1 MGAANIKLILTDIDG
16 TILPRGQKLV
26 SERTAAAMQA
36 CIDAGIHVGPASGRA
51 ITGVL
56 PVFEGHEGL
65 CATALATN
73 GMQIYVDGEMVYEA
87 HVPADQLAEVAAFC
101 ERHADEGVGLI
112 VFEGAQVHLVSGTLE
127 GLLASFPS
135 YAEVADRVDA
145 LPDYPV
151 VKANVFC
158 PVDEAAT
165 RKAFE
170 DVRREV
176 PGLDFSMPM
185 DGFLNMTPKGWN
197 KGAAIDVMCEHL
209 GIGLDEVCCF
219 GDAGNDIEMLAHVPH
234 SVAVANATDE
244 LKAVANYEIGPVDE
258 ESVAAFMERL
268 AAGEDPFEG

>member
-1 MGAANIKLILTDIDG
+1 MGAADIKLILTDIDG
-16 TILPRGQKLV
+16 TILPRGEKRL
-26 SERTAAAMQA
+26 SERTVAAMRA
-36 CIDAGIHVGPASGRA
+36 CIAAGMHVGPASGRA

-56 PVFEGHEGL
+56 PAFEGCEEL

-73 GMQIYVDGEMVYEA
+73 GMQIYVDGEMIYEA

-101 ERHADEGVGLI
+101 ERHADEGLGLI
-112 VFEGAQVHLVSGTLE
+112 CFEGAQVHLACGELD
-127 GLLASFPS
+127 GLRASFPA
-135 YAEVADRVDA
+135 YAETVDRIDE

-158 PVDEAAT
+158 PVSEEAT

-170 DVRREV
+170 DIKREV

-197 KGAAIDVMCEHL
+197 KGTAIDVMCEHL

-244 LKAVANYEIGPVDE
+244 LKAVANYRIGSVYE
-258 ESVAAFMERL
+258 EAVAAFMERL

>member
-1 MGAANIKLILTDIDG
+1 MGAADIKLILTDIDG
-16 TILPRGQKLV
+16 TILPRGEKRL
-26 SERTAAAMQA
+26 SERTVAAMRA
-36 CIDAGIHVGPASGRA
+36 CIAAGMHVGPASGRA

-56 PVFEGHEGL
+56 PAFEGCEEL

-73 GMQIYVDGEMVYEA
+73 GMQIYVDGEMIYEA

-101 ERHADEGVGLI
+101 ERHADEGLGLI
-112 VFEGAQVHLVSGTLE
+112 CFEGAQVHLACGELD
-127 GLLASFPS
+127 GLRASFPA
-135 YAEVADRVDA
+135 YAETVDRIDE

-158 PVDEAAT
+158 PVSEEAT

-170 DVRREV
+170 DIKREV

-197 KGAAIDVMCEHL
+197 KGTAIDVMCEHL

-219 GDAGNDIEMLAHVPH
+219 GDAGNDIEMLAHVSH

-244 LKAVANYEIGPVDE
+244 LKAVANYRIGSVYE
-258 ESVAAFMERL
+258 EAVAAFMERL